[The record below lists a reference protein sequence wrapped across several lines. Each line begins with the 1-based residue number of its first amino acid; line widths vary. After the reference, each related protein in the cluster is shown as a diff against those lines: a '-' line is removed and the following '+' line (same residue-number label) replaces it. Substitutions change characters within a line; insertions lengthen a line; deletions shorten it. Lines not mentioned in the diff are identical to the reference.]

1 MKTDKD
7 SLKLYAVTDR
17 KWLKGNRLEDEVEK
31 AVRSGV
37 TMVQLR
43 EKEMSTNDLTALAIK
58 IRDVV
63 HKYNVPLIINDDID
77 AALASGADGV
87 HLGQEDVCAAEA
99 RRRIG
104 NSMILGVSA
113 GTPKAAVEAEKNGA
127 DYIGA
132 GAVFPTSTKCGAGL
146 LTIDQLRAICRSVSI
161 PVVAIGGITEENIMS
176 LSGSGISGISVVSAI
191 FGSNDVAL
199 SASRLRSLA
208 DKIFVRNISEED
220 LSE

>member
-113 GTPKAAVEAEKNGA
+113 GTPKTAVEAEKNGA

-132 GAVFPTSTKCGAGL
+132 GAVFPTSTKFGAGL
-146 LTIDQLRAICRSVSI
+146 LTIDQLKAICRSVSI